1 MRRAGNGEE
10 GVGKGG
16 GKAAEEREAQKRR
29 EWRRSSLCVC
39 LETEIRIQ
47 REESRL
53 GGRSETAIGRDLTKK
68 KKKNLFRI
76 HSC

>member
-1 MRRAGNGEE
+1 MGRE
-10 GVGKGG
+10 GVGKG

-68 KKKNLFRI
+68 KKKKPL
-76 HSC
+76 